1 VLAFPL
7 LLLITSGSTVA
18 LVIGMILALNIGVL
32 GLFSLE
38 SVTMAELF
46 GARTRFTQLALA
58 KEIGGI
64 LATAIGPVVAGHTHG
79 GHRQLVADRRDA
91 RRLLADHPRRH
102 RALPRDA
109 RARPRRA
116 GGRRMRAVVVHS
128 AGDVR
133 IDGRPDPRPGAGEVL
148 LAMEWG
154 GICGSDISYFRHG
167 ATGTAVLRH
176 PLVLGHEVA
185 GRVAAVGPGVD
196 GISEGDAATVH
207 PATLVGDPRLP
218 DRIAGRTNLHP
229 CVRYFGSAALDP
241 HTDGGFSEYRVVR
254 ADQVRLLPE
263 GVSTEHGALAEPLG
277 VALHAVH
284 RAGDV
289 RGRTVL
295 VNGAGPIG
303 SLVVA
308 AAKHRGAAAVV
319 ASDVAAPA
327 LAVAAA
333 MGADTTIDLTDSALP
348 EDVEVVIEASGAA
361 AAIGPVLR
369 ATARG
374 GTLVQVGNLPGTAVS
389 AVLGDLVT
397 REITWV
403 GSYRFVD
410 EIGDALHAMRDG
422 LDVSPVITHRFPLDQ
437 AEQALTTAADRST
450 GSSKVLLDLGSSTL
464 EP

>member
-1 VLAFPL
+1 
-7 LLLITSGSTVA
+7 
-18 LVIGMILALNIGVL
+18 
-32 GLFSLE
+32 
-38 SVTMAELF
+38 
-46 GARTRFTQLALA
+46 
-58 KEIGGI
+58 
-64 LATAIGPVVAGHTHG
+64 
-79 GHRQLVADRRDA
+79 
-91 RRLLADHPRRH
+91 
-102 RALPRDA
+102 
-109 RARPRRA
+109 
-116 GGRRMRAVVVHS
+116 MRAVVVHA

-133 IDGRPDPRPGAGEVL
+133 VDERPDPTPGPGEVL

-154 GICGSDISYFRHG
+154 GICGSDIAYYRHG

-185 GRVAAVGPGVD
+185 GRIAALGPDVTGLR
-196 GISEGDAATVH
+196 EGDAATVH
-207 PATLVGDPRLP
+207 PATLVGDARLP

-229 CVRYFGSAALDP
+229 RVRYFGSAALDP

-254 ADQVRLLPE
+254 ADQVRLLPD

-277 VALHAVH
+277 VAFHAVH

-295 VNGAGPIG
+295 VNGVGPIG
-303 SLVVA
+303 ALVVA

-319 ASDVAAPA
+319 AADVAAPA
-327 LAVAAA
+327 LAVASA

-348 EDVEVVIEASGAA
+348 EDVEVVFEASGAPA
-361 AAIGPVLR
+361 ALGPVLR

-374 GTLVQVGNLPGTAVS
+374 GILVQVGNLPGTAAP

-410 EIGDALHAMRDG
+410 EIDDALRAMRDG

-437 AEQALTTAADRST
+437 AKAALDTAADRSK
-450 GSSKVLLDLGSSTL
+450 GSSKVMLDLRPGPPARPAPGSAS
-464 EP
+464 

>member
-1 VLAFPL
+1 
-7 LLLITSGSTVA
+7 
-18 LVIGMILALNIGVL
+18 M
-32 GLFSLE
+32 
-38 SVTMAELF
+38 
-46 GARTRFTQLALA
+46 
-58 KEIGGI
+58 K
-64 LATAIGPVVAGHTHG
+64 
-79 GHRQLVADRRDA
+79 
-91 RRLLADHPRRH
+91 
-102 RALPRDA
+102 
-109 RARPRRA
+109 
-116 GGRRMRAVVVHS
+116 AVVVHA

-133 IDGRPDPRPGAGEVL
+133 IDERPDPRPGPGEVL

-154 GICGSDISYFRHG
+154 GICGSDIAYFRHG
-167 ATGTAVLRH
+167 STGTAVLRH

-185 GRVAAVGPGVD
+185 GRVAAVGPNVD
-196 GISEGDAATVH
+196 GIDEGDAATVH
-207 PATLVGDPRLP
+207 PATLVGDPALP

-254 ADQVRLLPE
+254 ADQVRLLPD
-263 GVSTEHGALAEPLG
+263 GVSTVHGALAEPLG
-277 VALHAVH
+277 VALH

-308 AAKHRGAAAVV
+308 AAKHRGAAAVI
-319 ASDVAAPA
+319 ASDVAASA
-327 LAVAAA
+327 LAVASA
-333 MGADTTIDLTDSALP
+333 MGADTAIDLTASALP
-348 EDVEVVIEASGAA
+348 DDVEIVFEASGAA

-374 GTLVQVGNLPGTAVS
+374 GTLVQVGNLPGPALS

-410 EIGDALHAMRDG
+410 EIDDALRAMRDG

-437 AEQALTTAADRST
+437 AEKALLTAADRST
-450 GSSKVLLDLGSSTL
+450 GSSKVLLGLATSRHHEAARTGRDPQV
-464 EP
+464 E